1 MYYIVLINFFL
12 LVTGSLGV
20 TGVIVRLVG
29 WTAAESDRLYSVGQ
43 AGWSAKRC
51 QALSARLMARVSLL
65 MEQSAVYLS
74 LSHWDVYVLPSI
86 QRWIWCWLDCV
97 HRFRLGISSV
107 LKSGPVRSFGP
118 FWAQPQPD
126 RYY

>member
-20 TGVIVRLVG
+20 TGAIVRLVG

-65 MEQSAVYLS
+65 MMVDSDGAVVRRAEVLDNYQST
-74 LSHWDVYVLPSI
+74 VL
-86 QRWIWCWLDCV
+86 
-97 HRFRLGISSV
+97 
-107 LKSGPVRSFGP
+107 
-118 FWAQPQPD
+118 A
-126 RYY
+126 

>member
-20 TGVIVRLVG
+20 TGAIVRLVG

-65 MEQSAVYLS
+65 MADSAVECILMLDYLLYYYLPLLLTYLYLS
-74 LSHWDVYVLPSI
+74 LCRPL
-86 QRWIWCWLDCV
+86 
-97 HRFRLGISSV
+97 
-107 LKSGPVRSFGP
+107 
-118 FWAQPQPD
+118 
-126 RYY
+126 

>member
-20 TGVIVRLVG
+20 TGAIVRLVG

-51 QALSARLMARVSLL
+51 QALLARLMVRVSLL
-65 MEQSAVYLS
+65 MKREGRKVPGRE
-74 LSHWDVYVLPSI
+74 WV
-86 QRWIWCWLDCV
+86 
-97 HRFRLGISSV
+97 
-107 LKSGPVRSFGP
+107 
-118 FWAQPQPD
+118 
-126 RYY
+126 